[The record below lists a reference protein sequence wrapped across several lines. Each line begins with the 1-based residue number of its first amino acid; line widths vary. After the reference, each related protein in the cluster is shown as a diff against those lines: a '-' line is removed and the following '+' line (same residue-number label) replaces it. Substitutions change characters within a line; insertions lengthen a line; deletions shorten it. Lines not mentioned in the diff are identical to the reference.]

1 MSAGG
6 RAVAGLAVLVVAISG
21 LALLGHAAGSPVWAQ
36 WGEGRPV
43 MPWISGVLMLILA
56 LLMSGTEKWL
66 VLEVGVAVEGYSE
79 QPAIRLTP
87 AKTVVARVPKYLIR
101 NLSLAGLLGVIW
113 IAIRLLTERPGDA
126 MHVLPP
132 PHTALCLGLLFLA
145 SVSATYQRV
154 SALIVIQ
161 IAGMIVMSIAA
172 SAVVGHLFD
181 TRSPLQ
187 MGFGAPSQAGIGMAL
202 PTAVC
207 LLALGAGYMVYA
219 GRDFFIAVP
228 VRMFTAF
235 SAVALLM
242 LALVA
247 GPVLLGW
254 LIAAAGW
261 SDRYGRDS
269 ALALLVVLNG
279 FLQLPVI
286 LHVARKLFFH
296 EYQLKKTAESLRV
309 ALADKEVLAEKLHAL
324 TLRDPL
330 TGLNNR
336 RAFEA
341 ELSKAWR
348 RCWRMRAPVA
358 LLFVD
363 IDYFKRY
370 NDHYGHPA
378 GDACLVEVARIL
390 AESAGRE
397 GDMAARLGGEEFVLL
412 LPDTTSD
419 GARHVAGRL
428 HERLGTRALEHGYSE
443 VADRVTVSVGVSCC
457 LPRAGLSPDLL
468 IAEADK
474 ALYAAKRQGRNGTF
488 VAPASGQAA

>member
-1 MSAGG
+1 MRAGS
-6 RAVAGLAVLVVAISG
+6 RVVSGLAVLAVLISG
-21 LALLGHAAGSPVWAQ
+21 LALLGHAVGFPAWAQ

-43 MPWISGVLMLILA
+43 MPLVSGGLLLMLA
-56 LLMSGTEKWL
+56 LLMNGTEKWL
-66 VLEVGVAVEGYSE
+66 VLEVGVAVEGEAE

-87 AKTVVARVPKYLIR
+87 AKTAVARVPKYLIR
-101 NLSLAGLLGVIW
+101 NLSLAGLLAVIW
-113 IAIRLLTERPGDA
+113 IAIRLLTKGPDVG
-126 MHVLPP
+126 MHALPP
-132 PHTALCLGLLFLA
+132 PHTVLCLGLLFLA

-187 MGFGAPSQAGIGMAL
+187 MGFGAPSQAAIGMAL

-207 LLALGAGYMVYA
+207 LLALGGGYMVYA

-228 VRMFTAF
+228 VRIFTAF

-254 LIAAAGW
+254 LIAVAGW

-296 EYQLKKTAESLRV
+296 EHQLKKTAESLRV
-309 ALADKEVLAEKLHAL
+309 ALADKEVLAEKLHVL

-336 RAFEA
+336 RAFET

-348 RCWRMRAPVA
+348 RCWRMRAPIA

-378 GDACLVEVARIL
+378 GDACLIEVARIL
-390 AESAGRE
+390 AESVGRE
-397 GDMAARLGGEEFVLL
+397 GDMAARIGGEEFVLL

-419 GARHVAGRL
+419 GARHVARRL
-428 HERLGTRALEHGYSE
+428 HERLEARALAHGHSDA
-443 VADRVTVSVGVSCC
+443 ADRVTVSVGVSSC
-457 LPRAGLSPDLL
+457 LPRAGLSPELL
-468 IAEADK
+468 LADADK

-488 VAPASGQAA
+488 VAPASDQAA

>member
-1 MSAGG
+1 MRAGN
-6 RAVAGLAVLVVAISG
+6 RVVSGLAVLVVLISG
-21 LALLGHAAGSPVWAQ
+21 LALLGHAVGFPAWAQ
-36 WGEGRPV
+36 WGEGRPF
-43 MPWISGVLMLILA
+43 MPLVSGGLLLMLA
-56 LLMSGTEKWL
+56 LLMNGTEKWL
-66 VLEVGVAVEGYSE
+66 VLEVSVAVEGYAE
-79 QPAIRLTP
+79 QPTIRLTP
-87 AKTVVARVPKYLIR
+87 SKTVVARLPKYLIR

-113 IAIRLLTERPGDA
+113 IAFRLLAEGPVAGVQA
-126 MHVLPP
+126 LPP
-132 PHTALCLGLLFLA
+132 PHTVLCLGLLFLA

-172 SAVVGHLFD
+172 SAIVGHLFD

-187 MGFGAPSQAGIGMAL
+187 MGFGAPSQAAIGMAL

-254 LIAAAGW
+254 LIAVAGW

-296 EYQLKKTAESLRV
+296 EHQLKKTAESLRV
-309 ALADKEVLAEKLHAL
+309 ALADKEVLAEKLHVL

-348 RCWRMRAPVA
+348 RCWRMRVPIA

-378 GDACLVEVARIL
+378 GDACLIEVARIL
-390 AESAGRE
+390 ADSVGRE
-397 GDMAARLGGEEFVLL
+397 GDMVARIGGEEFVLL
-412 LPDTTSD
+412 LPDTSAD

-428 HERLGTRALEHGYSE
+428 HERLEACALAHGHSE
-443 VADRVTVSVGVSCC
+443 VADRVTVSVGVSSC
-457 LPRAGLSPDLL
+457 LPRDGLSPELL
-468 IAEADK
+468 LADADK

-488 VAPASGQAA
+488 VAPASGQAV